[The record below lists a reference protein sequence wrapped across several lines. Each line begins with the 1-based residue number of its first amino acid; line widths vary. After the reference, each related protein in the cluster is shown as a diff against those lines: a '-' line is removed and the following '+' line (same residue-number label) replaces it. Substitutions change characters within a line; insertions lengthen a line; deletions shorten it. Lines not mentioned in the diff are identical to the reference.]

1 MRNRFFLATLLLMV
15 NVASAQTACPQGVA
29 AGSAQ
34 CGPSPNASS
43 DSSTGSGYSRPVP
56 SFKWKSTW
64 GAIAGDMQGVY
75 GIHTGLPS
83 KRTAKKAAL
92 DECHKRGGIDCS
104 VSFVFK
110 NQCAAVGASED
121 SAFASAAPTEAEATV
136 KAIRLCESEVGE
148 GKCRLFYSGCSLAQ
162 HVW

>member
-1 MRNRFFLATLLLMV
+1 MRNWFLVATLLLMA

-34 CGPSPNASS
+34 CGPSPGAGSGSS
-43 DSSTGSGYSRPVP
+43 GNSGYSRPVP

-64 GAIAGDMQGVY
+64 GAIAGDEQGVY
-75 GIHTGLPS
+75 GIDTGLPS
-83 KRTAKKAAL
+83 KRKAKKAAL
-92 DECHKRGGIDCS
+92 DECHKRGGVDCF
-104 VSFVFK
+104 VQFVFK
-110 NQCAAVGASED
+110 NQCAAVGAGKD

-148 GKCRLFYSGCSLAQ
+148 GECRLYYSGCSLAQ